1 MMHPD
6 VETANATVH
15 NHATTIGSSNRL
27 ARNQQCDDGLGEM
40 CAQQESHDDVSPTKY
55 SHSPSSHKALHS
67 STTTYPPAPPNMDFH
82 STPPTSPILRNRRS
96 LSAGSSSSNSSNNA
110 TNFEASNANENQN
123 NTDDHHQQSSQSTT
137 TRGQDDD
144 DIIRPTTIASTNTSI
159 SQHDMLLLQQ
169 FWQTYDTIIILSI
182 FAIFGIAFRMMSA
195 TWFRS
200 ELGSVFSEDSA
211 LGTNLPLNIWSCF
224 LMGLLCS
231 GR

>member
-6 VETANATVH
+6 VETSHDAT
-15 NHATTIGSSNRL
+15 AIDNRS
-27 ARNQQCDDGLGEM
+27 RFSRHQQCDERLGEE

-67 STTTYPPAPPNMDFH
+67 STTTTPPAPLMDLH

-96 LSAGSSSSNSSNNA
+96 MSAGSSSSNSA
-110 TNFEASNANENQN
+110 INFETSNANENQN
-123 NTDDHHQQSSQSTT
+123 NTDDDHQQSSQSTT
-137 TRGQDDD
+137 TRVVTQDDD
-144 DIIRPTTIASTNTSI
+144 DIIRLTTSTNTSI

-231 GR
+231 GRYNMCFVEMK

>member
-1 MMHPD
+1 MQMHHD
-6 VETANATVH
+6 
-15 NHATTIGSSNRL
+15 ATTIGNNSRL
-27 ARNQQCDDGLGEM
+27 ALQ
-40 CAQQESHDDVSPTKY
+40 
-55 SHSPSSHKALHS
+55 S
-67 STTTYPPAPPNMDFH
+67 STTSPPTSPNLDFH
-82 STPPTSPILRNRRS
+82 STPPASPILRNRRS
-96 LSAGSSSSNSSNNA
+96 MSAGSSSNNA
-110 TNFEASNANENQN
+110 TNFETSNATNDNQN
-123 NTDDHHQQSSQSTT
+123 NTTDDDDHQQSSQSATS
-137 TRGQDDD
+137 GVVQDND
-144 DIIRPTTIASTNTSI
+144 DIIRPTTTTSI

>member
-1 MMHPD
+1 MMHHPD

-15 NHATTIGSSNRL
+15 HHDATTVVNNSRL
-27 ARNQQCDDGLGEM
+27 AQNHQWDDGLGEK
-40 CAQQESHDDVSPTKY
+40 CAQQGRSHDDVSPT
-55 SHSPSSHKALHS
+55 SNKALHVATAS
-67 STTTYPPAPPNMDFH
+67 SPTPPSIDFH

-96 LSAGSSSSNSSNNA
+96 MSAGSSSNNA
-110 TNFEASNANENQN
+110 TNFETSNANNDNQN
-123 NTDDHHQQSSQSTT
+123 NTTDNDDHQQSSQSATT
-137 TRGQDDD
+137 GVVQDDD
-144 DIIRPTTIASTNTSI
+144 DIIRSTTTTSI